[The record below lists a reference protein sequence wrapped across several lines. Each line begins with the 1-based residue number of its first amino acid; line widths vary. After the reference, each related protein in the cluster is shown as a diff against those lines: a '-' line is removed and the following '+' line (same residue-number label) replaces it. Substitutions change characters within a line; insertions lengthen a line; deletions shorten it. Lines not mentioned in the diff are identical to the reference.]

1 MPQSCASFVRNTA
14 RGKPTGQRH
23 ILALGR
29 LLPSLRGTPLKA
41 DMRWAR
47 EGRPMVFAGAIR
59 INGAGLLLSA
69 NCGVVHQQKQRLLPQ
84 FSRSSVM
91 SRGSDLTSLDA
102 LDDVSQ
108 YSVGAAS
115 YSDLLALA
123 YDQPIKKFDF
133 RAPTL
138 LHILAHRR
146 PLFGRGALALPEA
159 LLIAGAH
166 RRFIAFSR
174 ARNHLGGQ
182 VVDLLKLVAQ
192 RLPNTDRFA
201 ANARREMTERII
213 VQHLAAGQ
221 AGAGGDPICHRVG
234 HQLRPALAPEISGHL
249 GAICISD

>member
-1 MPQSCASFVRNTA
+1 M
-14 RGKPTGQRH
+14 
-23 ILALGR
+23 LM
-29 LLPSLRGTPLKA
+29 PSLRGTPLKA
-41 DMRWAR
+41 DVRWAR
-47 EGRPMVFAGAIR
+47 EGRPMVFAAAIR
-59 INGAGLLLSA
+59 INRAGLLLSA

-91 SRGSDLTSLDA
+91 SRGSGLTSPR
-102 LDDVSQ
+102 
-108 YSVGAAS
+108 SVGAAS

-123 YDQPIKKFDF
+123 HDQPIKKFDL
-133 RAPTL
+133 RAPAL
-138 LHILAHRR
+138 LHILAHRT
-146 PLFGRGALALPEA
+146 PLFGRCALALPEA
-159 LLIAGAH
+159 LLVAGAH

-174 ARNHLGGQ
+174 TRNHLGGQ

-221 AGAGGDPICHRVG
+221 PGAGGDPICHRVG

>member
-1 MPQSCASFVRNTA
+1 MGA
-14 RGKPTGQRH
+14 RGTADGPRGGNPNQ
-23 ILALGR
+23 
-29 LLPSLRGTPLKA
+29 PSRTAPKRQLRSRAPAKTA
-41 DMRWAR
+41 SIASVQSD
-47 EGRPMVFAGAIR
+47 
-59 INGAGLLLSA
+59 LSDESWI
-69 NCGVVHQQKQRLLPQ
+69 GP
-84 FSRSSVM
+84 
-91 SRGSDLTSLDA
+91 DLTSLDA

-108 YSVGAAS
+108 YCVGAAS

-123 YDQPIKKFDF
+123 HDQPIKKFDF

-159 LLIAGAH
+159 LLIAGAQ

-174 ARNHLGGQ
+174 ARKHLGGP
-182 VVDLLKLVAQ
+182 VEDLIKLVAQ

-213 VQHLAAGQ
+213 VQHRAAGQ
-221 AGAGGDPICHRVG
+221 PGAGGDPICHRVG

>member
-1 MPQSCASFVRNTA
+1 M
-14 RGKPTGQRH
+14 
-23 ILALGR
+23 LM
-29 LLPSLRGTPLKA
+29 PSLGGSALKA
-41 DMRWAR
+41 DVRWAR
-47 EGRPMVFAGAIR
+47 D
-59 INGAGLLLSA
+59 GLRGSNPTQPSRTASA

-91 SRGSDLTSLDA
+91 SRGSGLTSPRSTRLTMS
-102 LDDVSQ
+102 VST
-108 YSVGAAS
+108 
-115 YSDLLALA
+115 ALA
-123 YDQPIKKFDF
+123 RQVI
-133 RAPTL
+133 PTFSPSRTTNPLRNSISVRRPL

-146 PLFGRGALALPEA
+146 PLFCRGALALPEA

-201 ANARREMTERII
+201 ANARREKTERII
-213 VQHLAAGQ
+213 VQHLAGGQ
-221 AGAGGDPICHRVG
+221 PGAGGDPICHRVG